1 MNPNRS
7 TSASLATLIGSIW
20 KNRGLVYQLTQRD
33 ISGRYRGST
42 MGVAWSFIT
51 PLLMLAVYTFVF
63 SVIFKSRWGEGE
75 QTGKAQF
82 AIVLFVGMIVHGLFA
97 EVVNRAPG
105 LIQSNVNYVK
115 KVVFPLE
122 ILPLVTIGT
131 ALFHAFISI
140 LVLAVVI
147 VAFNE
152 SLAWTVILIVPV
164 LMPLTVLTLGLA
176 WFLAS
181 LGVYLRDIGQITTII
196 TTILLFLSPVFFPI
210 SAVPKEFQVLI
221 GLNPLT
227 FIINQARNVL
237 VWGNQPDWVGL
248 LLYTAIASLAA
259 WLGFAWFQRTR
270 KGFSDVI

>member
-7 TSASLATLIGSIW
+7 TSASLASLIGSIW